1 MSDIQVVPCIKIV
14 EKDID
19 RVLISIVAI
28 NLGVS
33 CVVRAEC
40 KKGDGYPEMIQTYLL
55 EGEEYSLWSSDDNY
69 IINYVLDKLGLV
81 KKPEEIAQSLESM
94 EIVEGV

>member
-1 MSDIQVVPCIKIV
+1 MSDIQIVPCIKVV

-19 RVLISIVAI
+19 RVLISIVGLT
-28 NLGVS
+28 LGVS

-55 EGEEYSLWSSDDNY
+55 EGEEYLAWSNDDNY

-81 KKPEEIAQSLESM
+81 KKPEEIVES
-94 EIVEGV
+94 V